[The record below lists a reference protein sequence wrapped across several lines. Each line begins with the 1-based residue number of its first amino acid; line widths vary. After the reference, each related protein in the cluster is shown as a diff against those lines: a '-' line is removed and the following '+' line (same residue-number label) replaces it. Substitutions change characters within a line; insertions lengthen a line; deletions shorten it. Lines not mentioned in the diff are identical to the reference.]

1 MGIQPG
7 AGAVHGPVAATLEQG
22 RMAVRAAPAV
32 GLVVVNVKPAIESP
46 HRIQYKRA
54 DKCGSC
60 VSALPHYLGK
70 GRRCSVQAR
79 RSQVAH
85 AVEHRIG
92 SRHDDSVGRK
102 REWHL
107 SISVLEANSLAG
119 QLIHRRGLDAAIPVA
134 TELIGAHGVSGN
146 QLYRMRRPGGGDLVS
161 LQRGAQVLA
170 NSPEKEKTHDLAVTP
185 AHAHKSILK

>member
-7 AGAVHGPVAATLEQG
+7 AGAVHSPVAATLEQG
-22 RMAVRAAPAV
+22 RMAVRAAPGV
-32 GLVVVNVKPAIESP
+32 GLVIVKVKPAIESP

-54 DKCGSC
+54 DKRGSS
-60 VSALPHYLGK
+60 VSALPHHLGK
-70 GRRCSVQAR
+70 GKRCSVQAL

-85 AVEHRIG
+85 EVEHRVG

-107 SISVLEANSLAG
+107 SVSVLEANSLAG
-119 QLIHRRGLDAAIPVA
+119 QLIDRRSLDAAIPVA
-134 TELIGAHGVSGN
+134 TEVIGAHGVYGN
-146 QLYRMRRPGGGDLVS
+146 QHYRIRRRGGGDLGS
-161 LQRGAQVLA
+161 LQRRAQAFA

-185 AHAHKSILK
+185 VHAHKPILR